1 MSIMKVFHKKEG
13 VEDGRHEVGFQRL
26 VLVCLKI
33 QGLPLRI
40 PDGINI
46 EGVREIHLA

>member
-1 MSIMKVFHKKEG
+1 MSIMKVFHKKER
-13 VEDGRHEVGFQRL
+13 VKDGRHEVGFQRL

-40 PDGINI
+40 SNGINI
-46 EGVREIHLA
+46 EGVRQTHLA

>member
-1 MSIMKVFHKKEG
+1 MKVFHKKER
-13 VEDGRHEVGFQRL
+13 VVDGRHEVGYQSL

-40 PDGINI
+40 SDGINI
-46 EGVREIHLA
+46 EGVRKIHLA